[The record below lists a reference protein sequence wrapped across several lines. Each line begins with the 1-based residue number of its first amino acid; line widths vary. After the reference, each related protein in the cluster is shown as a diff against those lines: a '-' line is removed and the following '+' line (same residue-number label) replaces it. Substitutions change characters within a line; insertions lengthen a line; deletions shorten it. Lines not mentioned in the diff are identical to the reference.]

1 MPSRSISIYRTFL
14 FLRFTPPHC
23 PWMSLSSGK
32 IHTSPAIGSFES
44 GHNNARRTHRA
55 YSNLRSTGN
64 VSEYKR
70 LLALIDLDFIVSKS
84 TRIYLDWIP
93 MAIPP
98 ERRRHSCLLC
108 FVINFLPRR
117 NAKKKNF
124 QFWVYFKI
132 NWTKDHNDTS
142 APSKPIE
149 FYDALLK
156 SISLLLT

>member
-44 GHNNARRTHRA
+44 GHNNARKPVELIGTFFRPVMFRNINGYWLSLT
-55 YSNLRSTGN
+55 SI
-64 VSEYKR
+64 
-70 LLALIDLDFIVSKS
+70 LLFRKVREFILIEFQWLH
-84 TRIYLDWIP
+84 
-93 MAIPP
+93 P